1 MYEKTCIITEYMI
14 STNMPIA
21 SMYGMEEEPT
31 LTIQIKQIWVTIHG
45 SYGVCLFMYLFMDV
59 IRNSARPND
68 HGFEGALEIMINY
81 TFHWGY
87 TFQWSK
93 NSRNWLFPSY
103 ACLYAQILATNLQ
116 TTRSNQQAPQIFETC
131 VHVQTFWV
139 IWWIMLLSQFQRSC
153 STSCFSPE
161 SRTPRV
167 YTEREWR

>member
-1 MYEKTCIITEYMI
+1 
-14 STNMPIA
+14 
-21 SMYGMEEEPT
+21 
-31 LTIQIKQIWVTIHG
+31 
-45 SYGVCLFMYLFMDV
+45 
-59 IRNSARPND
+59 
-68 HGFEGALEIMINY
+68 MINY

-153 STSCFSPE
+153 STSCF
-161 SRTPRV
+161 PRV
-167 YTEREWR
+167 ADPSSLYRKRVKITEDTNKILQIIPSGIISIYIQYMYKRTLHISSPTKLLKARKLDDFSQPAAWKFISI